1 MCYDFDIKIG
11 WTGDD
16 NIVDL
21 DEYRQQK
28 EKEEVAKL
36 IDLVNDILYECPPE
50 SKAFYVS
57 LEQMLSDELTKQVIW
72 YV

>member
-1 MCYDFDIKIG
+1 MYYDFDIKIG
-11 WTGDD
+11 WSDP
-16 NIVDL
+16 NNVVDL
-21 DEYRQQK
+21 SEYRQQK

-57 LEQMLSDELTKQVIW
+57 LEKMLSDELIK
-72 YV
+72 

>member
-11 WTGDD
+11 WTGKD
-16 NIVDL
+16 NVVDL

-28 EKEEVAKL
+28 EKEEIAKL

-50 SKAFYVS
+50 NKAFYIS
-57 LEQMLSDELTKQVIW
+57 LEEMLSDELIK
-72 YV
+72 